1 MWFYFFNVIFFFHIV
16 ISFVVLVGTRDDRT
30 SAYKDLGFG
39 FQDLVFG
46 SQDLRHLMLV
56 DRCSVLCLSRHFSL
70 RPVVTDR
77 RTHVTPS
84 LFSASS
90 GHRQTHAHN
99 KRNYIED
106 CVWHWWVFGRICNKL
121 LVRFVDGSFFK
132 ELPLEHDPK
141 HSSTGWTCPLTI
153 LGRGELYF
161 ILEDTS
167 THFEMPCTRW
177 S

>member
-90 GHRQTHAHN
+90 GHRQTHARNLVTFLCVQWSQTDAHMQPRHFSLRPVVTDRRTD
-99 KRNYIED
+99 KRLYI
-106 CVWHWWVFGRICNKL
+106 
-121 LVRFVDGSFFK
+121 
-132 ELPLEHDPK
+132 
-141 HSSTGWTCPLTI
+141 
-153 LGRGELYF
+153 
-161 ILEDTS
+161 
-167 THFEMPCTRW
+167 
-177 S
+177 